1 MGISMRSTSVPVAGR
16 ELHSYQAR
24 DRLPSGALRLEPR
37 TAGTYSAACADKCP
51 RFSRFESSI
60 GRSIVSE
67 DFRYAQARLPS
78 LCVRVSRQPG
88 VDPETMDTEVS
99 SALSTLELDPRNKDA
114 RAAIS
119 SAHRDRRRRSRQ
131 AGVRPVRRARL
142 PRRTRQRRAAAWSCA
157 TANWRSLTDKRARAD
172 LLAEKARLLFHE
184 FARAEQAVEMPA
196 RGAGAGAG
204 PPGRRRAAAQGPGRG
219 GGVGEDRPDPA
230 EAGQGPAGPSPPP
243 RPHFA
248 VAGELYLKYRPRG
261 NEGETHLRPGG
272 GDRSPPEAG
281 RAAAG
286 AAVPGRRPHRRPGQ
300 AVRAPGRPRPS
311 TTTIA
316 PPPRCWRA
324 RWRWSRAR
332 RPRRSS
338 TSSGRWPPARA
349 SRGRCTGWWPTLAG
363 TTRTGPSWPRSTRT
377 PCACQKRGQGELA
390 LLVPLATVTWRKLDN
405 LDQAELYFRRIRKA
419 EPNHPALMEF
429 YRDYHTRRGEIPQL
443 LALFAQ
449 AQKAETDPEKRIR
462 LGIEMAELAEQR
474 PQSAEKAIDVWKSLL
489 RMRPGPARGGDRAAP
504 PVHQDREV
512 ERAARDAEGR
522 SRGAAQGRRR
532 REDRAATWR

>member
-1 MGISMRSTSVPVAGR
+1 
-16 ELHSYQAR
+16 
-24 DRLPSGALRLEPR
+24 
-37 TAGTYSAACADKCP
+37 
-51 RFSRFESSI
+51 
-60 GRSIVSE
+60 
-67 DFRYAQARLPS
+67 
-78 LCVRVSRQPG
+78 
-88 VDPETMDTEVS
+88 MDTEVS

-119 SAHRDRRRRSRQ
+119 RHTETGEVDRDKLASALSAARAFHAERGNVELLLELCDREL
-131 AGVRPVRRARL
+131 AV
-142 PRRTRQRRAAAWSCA
+142 
-157 TANWRSLTDKRARAD
+157 LTDKRARAD

-184 FARAEQAVEMPA
+184 FARAELAVENLREALELVQGHPA
-196 RGAGAGAG
+196 AGELLRKIQDEEAEWEKTAQTRLKQAKDLGTK
-204 PPGRRRAAAQGPGRG
+204 PAAA
-219 GGVGEDRPDPA
+219 
-230 EAGQGPAGPSPPP
+230 
-243 RPHFA
+243 PHFA
-248 VAGELYLKYRPRG
+248 VAGELYLEVPAARHRG
-261 NEGETHLRPGG
+261 RDAPRPGG

-286 AAVPGRRPHRRPGQ
+286 APVPVGRPHRRPGP
-300 AVRAPGRPRPS
+300 AVRAPGGQRPS
-311 TTTIA
+311 TTRIA

-324 RWRWSRAR
+324 RSRWSRAR
-332 RPRRSS
+332 RPTRSS

-349 SRGRCTGWWPTLAG
+349 SRGRCTGWWPSWPA
-363 TTRTGPSWPRSTRT
+363 TRTGASWPRSTRT
-377 PCACQKRGQGELA
+377 PCACQKRGPGELA

-429 YRDYHTRRGEIPQL
+429 YRDYHSRRGEIPQL

-489 RMRPGPARGGDRAAP
+489 RMRPGSARGGDRAPA

-532 REDRAATWR
+532 REDPRATWR